1 MSAQHWLA
9 RAGRTLRTASLVLE
23 HGDPDGA
30 CSSAYY
36 AMFYATR
43 AALYHVGQ
51 PERAMGKTH
60 AGMIAAFHQ
69 FLVQP
74 GLIPVR
80 FGRSLQHE
88 FSRRLI
94 ADYEQG
100 GLTDDVAAEAV
111 AAASGFVAAMRA
123 LVTGLADDQAM

>member
-1 MSAQHWLA
+1 MSAEHWLA
-9 RAGRTLRTASLVLE
+9 RADRALRTASLVLQ
-23 HGDPDGA
+23 HNDPDRA

-43 AALYHVGQ
+43 AALFNVGQ

-74 GLIPVR
+74 GLMPIGL
-80 FGRSLQHE
+80 GRSLQHE

-94 ADYEQG
+94 ADYEEG
-100 GLTDDVAAEAV
+100 GLSNEVASEAI
-111 AAASGFVAAMRA
+111 AAADDFVAAMRA
-123 LVTGLADDQAM
+123 LVMR